1 MACLFKGYLFS
12 RKPHDKS
19 LLSFQ
24 PLSTFENF
32 GFLKN
37 SFVVNAD
44 GVGWGWDGVGWV
56 VCEGWLVFAKAT
68 CFPENH
74 VTKHCCLS
82 SRYLLLKNLAFY
94 KTISLLMLMGCGG
107 LGWGEAGCV

>member
-1 MACLFKGYLFS
+1 VACLFKGYLFS

-19 LLSFQ
+19 WLSFQ
-24 PLSTFENF
+24 PLSTFEIL

-37 SFVVNAD
+37 NFVVNDD
-44 GVGWGWDGVGWV
+44 GMGWGWDGVGWL

-74 VTKHCCLS
+74 LTNHCCLS
-82 SRYLLLKNLAFY
+82 SRYLLLTILAFL
-94 KTISLLMLMGCGG
+94 KNNFVVNADGV
-107 LGWGEAGCV
+107 GWGWDGVGRV